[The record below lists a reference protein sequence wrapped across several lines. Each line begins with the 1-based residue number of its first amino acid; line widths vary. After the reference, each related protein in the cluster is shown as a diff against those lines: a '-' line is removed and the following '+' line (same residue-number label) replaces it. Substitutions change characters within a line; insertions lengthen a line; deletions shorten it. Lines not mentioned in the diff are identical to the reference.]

1 MLSSRWLIPVSV
13 FALIFQTCESS
24 FATKD
29 RLRAHMIRHE
39 EKVPCHICGKLLSA
53 AYITDH
59 MRVHNQSQHHA
70 CHLCNRSKS
79 VLLGAPVQSTDE
91 PGFLSSRAK
100 TLSLSVQLVL
110 PGRPENQARLGPLR
124 TGFGQHLCCHGY
136 SPLAHVPPV
145 RQHPVKCSP
154 CLPPL
159 FPPLCQPSP
168 H

>member
-1 MLSSRWLIPVSV
+1 M
-13 FALIFQTCESS
+13 FALTFQTCESS

-79 VLLGAPVQSTDE
+79 GYSVPRSSPQTSLVFCPTGQKPC
-91 PGFLSSRAK
+91 PFL
-100 TLSLSVQLVL
+100 VVL
-110 PGRPENQARLGPLR
+110 PGGTANQARLGPLR

-136 SPLAHVPPV
+136 SPHAHVPPV

-154 CLPPL
+154 CPP
-159 FPPLCQPSP
+159 PPPFSCQPSP

>member
-1 MLSSRWLIPVSV
+1 MQIINGRALQGIHGRLLSSHWLIPVSM

-79 VLLGAPVQSTDE
+79 GY
-91 PGFLSSRAK
+91 
-100 TLSLSVQLVL
+100 LV
-110 PGRPENQARLGPLR
+110 P
-124 TGFGQHLCCHGY
+124 
-136 SPLAHVPPV
+136 
-145 RQHPVKCSP
+145 
-154 CLPPL
+154 
-159 FPPLCQPSP
+159 
-168 H
+168 

>member
-1 MLSSRWLIPVSV
+1 M

-79 VLLGAPVQSTDE
+79 GY
-91 PGFLSSRAK
+91 
-100 TLSLSVQLVL
+100 LVL
-110 PGRPENQARLGPLR
+110 
-124 TGFGQHLCCHGY
+124 
-136 SPLAHVPPV
+136 
-145 RQHPVKCSP
+145 
-154 CLPPL
+154 
-159 FPPLCQPSP
+159 
-168 H
+168 